1 VILQWIMKYV
11 MENIS
16 DDKSW
21 NVISQIKR
29 FGRTIFK
36 DEYKKV
42 SQELKRKMEE
52 KGFFEQYTSQLR
64 EIKKTAEEHMI
75 QIGESFFETLEGEGL
90 SIDDLANKNRGIAGF
105 FLKLQRGVFDPSIE
119 NASVANCLDTPEKW
133 CAKTHPQREFI
144 ISLANS
150 TLGDILR

>member
-1 VILQWIMKYV
+1 MARELDLTTNLRIGLNDVQVVELAVDQLIADLNTTDVILQWIMKYV

-52 KGFFEQYTSQLR
+52 KGFFEQLAKASLR
-64 EIKKTAEEHMI
+64 RWKARVLVSMTWPTRTEV
-75 QIGESFFETLEGEGL
+75 
-90 SIDDLANKNRGIAGF
+90 
-105 FLKLQRGVFDPSIE
+105 LQVS
-119 NASVANCLDTPEKW
+119 S
-133 CAKTHPQREFI
+133 
-144 ISLANS
+144 
-150 TLGDILR
+150 